1 MLPDSTVPTTF
12 YLKSTFFYFK
22 YLGTYQFL
30 FQHFW
35 GVSLLSLIWSHTTFI
50 LNFISMLL
58 RCLDYEFDLCVPST
72 YHLGG
77 VSINEWFKLLET
89 VILMWLK
96 VIFFYWNHISITYL
110 NWSLI
115 IIKVPFFIFSPK
127 DGFSFFPPP
136 GSNDGSNFN
145 FDCRNVFLGVD
156 YIGLDTSQSK
166 IDGFC
171 QGGGGEI
178 GIGKIITK

>member
-35 GVSLLSLIWSHTTFI
+35 GISLLSLIWSHTTFI

-77 VSINEWFKLLET
+77 ISINEWFKLLET

-136 GSNDGSNFN
+136 WIVNLPDNRIPDIWPSSLPFILPDNWLNLRFI
-145 FDCRNVFLGVD
+145 
-156 YIGLDTSQSK
+156 Y
-166 IDGFC
+166 
-171 QGGGGEI
+171 
-178 GIGKIITK
+178 